1 MLPSFQEVQIVSER
15 GFRFLEHTADVLV
28 EAWGPSLE
36 AVFEEMARG
45 MFEIMTDTSKVEP
58 REHKE
63 IEVCGFDL
71 ENLLYRWLEEL
82 LYLHDSENYVFSRF
96 KVNRIEKRGGS
107 EEEEYCLHAEV
118 WGEKFD
124 RERHEPRTVVKAVTY
139 AQMRIEKQDSV
150 WRAQTVFDI

>member
-1 MLPSFQEVQIVSER
+1 MSER

-36 AVFEEMARG
+36 AAFEEMARG
-45 MFEIMTDTSKVEP
+45 MIEIMTDTSKIEP
-58 REHKE
+58 RERKE

-82 LYLHDSENYVFSRF
+82 LYLHDSENYVFSKFRVE
-96 KVNRIEKRGGS
+96 KIEKRRS
-107 EEEEYCLHAEV
+107 NEEEEYCLRAEV
-118 WGEKFD
+118 WGERFD

-139 AQMRIEKQDSV
+139 AQMKIEKHGSV